1 MSYIKTFMED
11 YLYQEKEIYKPIS
24 IKYIIYDSQTHQFR
38 SSHVK
43 ILENKFEYFIEILN
57 TDDIFTIFISH
68 PIDDEYF
75 FIELIDCKTAES
87 RIYDYYDF
95 YDIKKNE
102 INITQEYTI
111 FIDCYS
117 NVFNVTI
124 TTYSSEPK
132 VIDTFEVMH
141 FSRE

>member
-1 MSYIKTFMED
+1 MN
-11 YLYQEKEIYKPIS
+11 IS
-24 IKYIIYDSQTHQFR
+24 VLKDL
-38 SSHVK
+38 V
-43 ILENKFEYFIEILN
+43 
-57 TDDIFTIFISH
+57 
-68 PIDDEYF
+68 
-75 FIELIDCKTAES
+75 DCKTAES